1 MSRLLSRAGLE
12 YSGDFVQVGATRIH
26 YLNYGAPNDRPPVL
40 LLHGGGAG
48 SAIWYRQIAEL
59 AKTRQVV
66 APDHPVFG
74 LSDQIPFEEPLLD
87 GITDY
92 IVGFMDALE
101 LDRVDVVALSMGG
114 QGAIAA
120 CLTYPERFRRL
131 VLIGSAGLG
140 AEFPLVFKLSLVPFF
155 GRLITR
161 PNRWGQDTY
170 FKTFEVKNTEFEGA
184 EEYKQY
190 AYDVTLSRGHSKAKR
205 KSLKSIANWAGQ
217 INIITD
223 EALAH
228 LDSPTLAIWGDDDQ
242 LFPVSHAERLVNAAP
257 NAHLEVIENA
267 AHVPLLDNSDRV
279 TELITRFVNG

>member
-190 AYDVTLSRGHSKAKR
+190 AYDVTLSHGHSKAKR
-205 KSLKSIANWAGQ
+205 ESISAIANWSGQ
-217 INIITD
+217 ENIFTD
-223 EALAH
+223 EALMH
-228 LDSPTLAIWGDDDQ
+228 LSLPTLAIWGDGDQ
-242 LFPVSHAERLVNAAP
+242 LFPVSHAERLVRSAQ
-257 NAHLEVIENA
+257 NAHLEVVENA

>member
-12 YSGDFVQVGATRIH
+12 YSGDFVRVGETRIH
-26 YLNYGAPNDRPPVL
+26 YLNYGAPNDQPPVL

-59 AKTRQVV
+59 SKTRQVV

-74 LSDQIPFEEPLLD
+74 LSDQTPFEEPLLD
-87 GITDY
+87 GITAY
-92 IVGFMDALE
+92 IVGFMDALN

-120 CLTYPERFRRL
+120 SLTYPERFRRL

-155 GRLITR
+155 GRVITR

-267 AHVPLLDNSDRV
+267 AHVPILDQSTRV
-279 TELITRFVNG
+279 TELITRFVSD